1 MAEAFVSH
9 IIKNSRKLREVDS
22 FLSMSMKDSKS
33 LNNYSSRYWEL
44 YNEVEECSEEIAVKN
59 FKLGLAPSS
68 ELRQALTRRPA
79 KNMQDL
85 MSRIEQYVRVEED
98 RSRTR
103 ALPGQ
108 ARPLRRPSHV
118 RPRKIEA
125 ATKNQR
131 HFP

>member
-44 YNEVEECSEEIAVKN
+44 YNEVEGCSEEIAVKK

-68 ELRQALTRRPA
+68 ELRQAFTRRPA

-98 RSRTR
+98 CSRTK
-103 ALPGQ
+103 ALPG
-108 ARPLRRPSHV
+108 
-118 RPRKIEA
+118 
-125 ATKNQR
+125 
-131 HFP
+131 